1 MHPERM
7 PRDGEGIDW
16 SYAAAGEGLP
26 KIDGKLPEAR
36 KRQVRIPWQV
46 SEGHGSVDILIWD
59 F

>member
-36 KRQVRIPWQV
+36 KRQVRIP
-46 SEGHGSVDILIWD
+46 
-59 F
+59 